1 MTIKVIYDKIMEM
14 LNNLTIVDNES
25 LKKQGKQTKKKEN
38 ENFYNSCSI
47 IVKDGVN
54 DKCVNIKLFN
64 NGKITMTGSKKESA
78 GYNACCILLNELKK
92 INQNIFPFPLDVTEV
107 DACKLVAKDIIKQ
120 FNNID
125 ICVFGTGMHDPKSEK
140 KFNLDKI
147 REIMEVNYFGTMNSI
162 NSIYDYFSEKKNGQ
176 ISIISSVAGYRGL
189 PAAGAYC
196 ASKSALTSF
205 AESLNFDMR
214 MKNVRV
220 SLISPGFIKT
230 PMTDQNDF
238 PMPMIKTPEF
248 AADEIYKGLVIK
260 KSFEIHF
267 PKAFTYF
274 LKFLQML
281 PSSLYFKLV
290 ARGMKKID
298 Y

>member
-1 MTIKVIYDKIMEM
+1 MEDKKVIWITGASSGIGKALAIKFAEKGWTVAASARRKNLLED
-14 LNNLTIVDNES
+14 LNKFNP
-25 LKKQGKQTKKKEN
+25 
-38 ENFYNSCSI
+38 
-47 IVKDGVN
+47 
-54 DKCVNIKLFN
+54 NIY
-64 NGKITMTGSKKESA
+64 S
-78 GYNACCILLNELKK
+78 
-92 INQNIFPFPLDVTEV
+92 FPLDVTEIEN
-107 DACKLVAKDIIKQ
+107 CKLIANKIIEK
-120 FNNID
+120 FGSID

-140 KFNLDKI
+140 RFNLNKI

-162 NSIYDYFSEKKNGQ
+162 NSIYEYFSEKKNGQ

-196 ASKSALTSF
+196 ASKAALTSY
-205 AESLNFDMR
+205 AESLNFDMK

-248 AADEIYKGLVIK
+248 AANEIFKGLTEK

-274 LKFLQML
+274 LKFLQIL
-281 PSSLYFKLV
+281 PSSIYFKLV
-290 ARGMKKID
+290 SKGMKKID

>member
-1 MTIKVIYDKIMEM
+1 MSEKKVIWITGASSGIGKAVAIKFAQ
-14 LNNLTIVDNES
+14 NGWIVAAS
-25 LKKQGKQTKKKEN
+25 ARREN
-38 ENFYNSCSI
+38 
-47 IVKDGVN
+47 
-54 DKCVNIKLFN
+54 
-64 NGKITMTGSKKESA
+64 
-78 GYNACCILLNELKK
+78 LLNELKK
-92 INQNIFPFPLDVTEV
+92 INENIHPFPLDVT
-107 DACKLVAKDIIKQ
+107 DINKCKLVATNIINQ
-120 FNNID
+120 FKNID
-125 ICVFGTGMHDPKSEK
+125 ICLFGTGMHDPKSEK
-140 KFNLDKI
+140 KFNLEKI

-162 NSIYDYFSEKKNGQ
+162 NSIYNYFSEKKNGQ

-220 SLISPGFIKT
+220 SLVSPGFIKT

-238 PMPMIKTPEF
+238 PMPMIKSPEF
-248 AADEIYKGLVIK
+248 AANEIYKGLTVK
-260 KSFEIHF
+260 KGFEIHF

-274 LKFLQML
+274 LKFLQIL
-281 PSSLYFKLV
+281 PNGIYFKLV
-290 ARGMKKID
+290 SKGMKKID

>member
-1 MTIKVIYDKIMEM
+1 MVDKKIIWITGASSGIGKALAIKFAE
-14 LNNLTIVDNES
+14 NNWIVAASARRENLLDE
-25 LKKQGKQTKKKEN
+25 LKHIN
-38 ENFYNSCSI
+38 ENIHS
-47 IVKDGVN
+47 
-54 DKCVNIKLFN
+54 
-64 NGKITMTGSKKESA
+64 
-78 GYNACCILLNELKK
+78 
-92 INQNIFPFPLDVTEV
+92 FPLDVTEI
-107 DACKLVAKDIIKQ
+107 DKCKLTAKKIIER
-120 FNNID
+120 FGNID

-140 KFNLDKI
+140 KFNLEKI

-162 NSIYDYFSEKKNGQ
+162 NSVYEYFSEKQNGQ

-196 ASKSALTSF
+196 ASKAALTSF
-205 AESLNFDMR
+205 AESLYFDMQ
-214 MKNVRV
+214 MKNVHV

-238 PMPMIKTPEF
+238 PMPMIKSPEF
-248 AADEIYKGLVIK
+248 AANEIYKGLTVK

-274 LKFLQML
+274 LKFLQIL
-281 PSSLYFKLV
+281 PSRLYFKLV
-290 ARGMKKID
+290 SKGMKKID